1 MAVLALLG
9 IGGLYLLVPEEP
21 VRLRAAPARGSLWQT
36 LQHPTL
42 LRLNAG
48 VFVLHAV
55 QLAMWMVVPA
65 LLVQAGLAQPQ
76 HWQVYLPA
84 VLGSFVLMG
93 ALLFRMERAGK
104 LRLMLLVSM
113 VLILLVQLALWWI
126 NDQLQY
132 QSLPSLWQL
141 ALLLLVFFTGF
152 NILEASQPS
161 LVSRHA
167 PESLRGMALGVYNTV
182 QSLGLFVGGAV
193 GGILLKQDGP
203 VAVSLACIALM
214 LLWLVVAW
222 NMPVLSRVSANKS

>member
-1 MAVLALLG
+1 M
-9 IGGLYLLVPEEP
+9 PDEP
-21 VRLRAAPARGSLWQT
+21 VRLGAAPSRGSLWQT
-36 LQHPTL
+36 LQHPAR

-65 LLVQAGLAQPQ
+65 LLVQAGLEQPQ

-104 LRLMLLVSM
+104 LRLMLQLSM

-126 NDQLQY
+126 NDQLQGE
-132 QSLPSLWQL
+132 QLPALWQL
-141 ALLLLVFFTGF
+141 AVLLLVFFTGF

-161 LVSRHA
+161 LVSRQA
-167 PESLRGMALGVYNTV
+167 PEQLRGMALGAYNTV

-193 GGILLKQDGP
+193 GGFLLKQDGP
-203 VAVSLACIALM
+203 VAVTLACIALM
-214 LLWLVVAW
+214 LLWLMIAW
-222 NMPVLSRVSANKS
+222 NMPVPARAHAKNSRK